1 MQSMLFTATKGRCGR
16 DLTIVGLNSTYSINV
31 KEYQGPIKNHQSI
44 ETGNTGH
51 TKRRKTM
58 QNKYVLDTT
67 IHKQTQITEIRHETS
82 SKQLEVTV
90 FM

>member
-51 TKRRKTM
+51 TKRRKQCKTNM
-58 QNKYVLDTT
+58 
-67 IHKQTQITEIRHETS
+67 
-82 SKQLEVTV
+82 
-90 FM
+90 